1 MKKLLYISGTLLL
14 LLIAFISLIPQIFH
28 EKIEEIT
35 LSEIKSQIKSNV
47 VFKHLDVSI
56 WKNFPN
62 LTIVLDSV
70 TISSKEINRDTLLKS
85 EKIDFVIDIID
96 YVKDGHINL
105 TSVCLGRPIINA
117 WIAKDGTT
125 NFLILNSDTSSVTS
139 DESTINIHLKDVEI
153 KSASISYKDEKNNHE
168 FLLNNF
174 SFEGSGEIGS
184 ETFDLKTVAEIE
196 SSSVKIEGNNYF
208 KDKSIGIKSLLTVN
222 SKEGIFTIKEG
233 ELKINSLAL
242 NLFGNLQIKKDR
254 MGLNFTFN
262 SAETDLKDILSLASF
277 FKKDMEG
284 IQTEG
289 LVKFSGYTKGNY
301 VPGTDSIPKFQV
313 NLEVSK
319 GKFKSDSLPDA
330 IENIHLDFIASNT
343 KGLLDSTQFRL
354 DTLFFQLKEH
364 KVQGHVHVH
373 GLKNL
378 EIDAALKGS
387 IHIDEILKVYPL
399 KGIEADGE
407 INFDIQA
414 EGKYGSIGDAMA
426 IPDFNFEIDVKN
438 GKFKY
443 DSLPEAISK
452 INFHSTGHAK
462 QGKFQDAEISIGN
475 LSLLM
480 GDDPIKGNIKIKGLK
495 NPNIQSS
502 LMADLHLEDIGK
514 FYPIAGLNMKG
525 ALKVNATINGVYNSS
540 TGQFPKI
547 DANVLLKE
555 AYVKT
560 ETYPQPIEHLNLDL
574 EFKNETG
581 KTEDAKINFKQC
593 GFVLEGDSFNLTG
606 RLNDLKNYNYDL
618 QIKGILDLS
627 KITKI
632 YPLQGISLAGQ
643 INSDVAVKGSITD
656 LEKGDYQKTKAGG
669 TLQLKKLYIKTD
681 YLPKPIEIKSGV
693 IALSPVS
700 IFLKNLDMD
709 CGKSCFK
716 LNGAVKDYFC
726 LFKDDGDLVEAKLN
740 LDADTL
746 DLNEWKDLF
755 STTPT
760 QTTQPSKVWKVPE
773 TIDFDFDSDLK
784 YVKYEEMIIKDMKGE
799 IRIKDGILTLKET
812 GFNAL
817 NASFDIGGTYNTRDI
832 NHPLFD
838 FDLNIQ
844 KLDIQKAYKGLKLI
858 RDLAPAAAQTEGVF
872 SIKYQIKGEL
882 DKEMNLKSETLTGGG
897 ELIIEDAKINGMKL
911 FDELGKASGKK
922 EMNNPHLK
930 EFTLIS
936 EIKNNKLYL
945 KPFAV
950 KISGFHTEIEGVNDI
965 NGPISYQIKVDL
977 LSVEKLKVPFNVSG
991 TYDKPKVSI
1000 GKGVKLPE
1008 EKEADKKEF

>member
-1 MKKLLYISGTLLL
+1 MKKI
-14 LLIAFISLIPQIFH
+14 LLIVGIFLFLLVAFISFIPQLFH
-28 EKIEEIT
+28 DKIEEVT
-35 LSEIKSQIKSNV
+35 LNEIKSQIKSNV
-47 VFKHLDVSI
+47 DFKHLDISI

-70 TISSKEINRDTLLKS
+70 SVSDKKIKGDTLLTS
-85 EKIDFVIDIID
+85 ERIDCVIDIID
-96 YVKDGHINL
+96 YVKDEYINL
-105 TSVCLGRPIINA
+105 ISVCLDRPIVNA

-125 NFLILNSDTSSVTS
+125 NFLILNNDTSTATS
-139 DESTINIHLKDVEI
+139 GTSAINIHLKDIEI
-153 KSASISYKDEKNNHE
+153 KNAFISYRDMKNESEFFLKD
-168 FLLNNF
+168 F
-174 SFEGSGEIGS
+174 SYEGSGEIGP
-184 ETFDLKTVAEIE
+184 ETFNLKTVAQVE
-196 SSSVKIEGNNYF
+196 SSSLKVNGKNYF
-208 KDKSIGIKSLLTVN
+208 TDKSIGIKSLLTVN
-222 SKEGIFTIKEG
+222 SKEGIFTILEG
-233 ELKINSLAL
+233 NLKINSIAL
-242 NLFGNLQIKKDR
+242 TLLGNLQIKKDR
-254 MGLNFTFN
+254 VGLNFTFN
-262 SAETDLKDILSLASF
+262 STETELKDILSLASF
-277 FKKDMEG
+277 FKKDMQG
-284 IQTEG
+284 IETEG
-289 LVKFSGYTKGNY
+289 VVKFSGFSRGNY
-301 VPGTDSIPKFQV
+301 IPGTDSIPKFQI

-319 GKFKSDSLPDA
+319 GKFKLDSLPDA
-330 IENIHLDFIASNT
+330 IENIHLDFMASNT
-343 KGLLDSTQFRL
+343 KGLLDSTQLGL

-387 IHIDEILKVYPL
+387 IHIDEILKVYPV
-399 KGIEADGE
+399 KGIVAEGE

-414 EGKYGSIGDAMA
+414 EGKYASLGDNMA
-426 IPDFNFEIDVKN
+426 IPDFNFDIDIKN

-452 INFHSTGHAK
+452 INFQSTGHAK
-462 QGKFQDAEISIGN
+462 QGKFQDAEISIAN

-495 NPNIQSS
+495 NPHIQSS
-502 LMADLHLEDIGK
+502 LMADMHLEDIGK

-547 DANVLLKE
+547 DANVLVKE

-560 ETYPQPIEHLNLDL
+560 ENYPKPIEHLNLDL
-574 EFKNETG
+574 IFKNETG

-606 RLNDLKNYNYDL
+606 YLNDLKNYNYDL
-618 QIKGILDLS
+618 QMKGILDLG

-632 YPLQGISLAGQ
+632 YPLQGMSLAGQ

-656 LEKGDYQKTKAGG
+656 LEKGNYEKTKASG

-726 LFKDDGDLVEAKLN
+726 FFKNDEDLVEAKLN

-755 STTPT
+755 STAPT

-832 NHPLFD
+832 KHPLFD

-858 RDLAPAAAQTEGVF
+858 RDLAPAAAETEGVF
-872 SIKYQIKGEL
+872 SIKYEIKGEL
-882 DKEMNLKSETLTGGG
+882 DQEMNPKSETLIGGG

-930 EFTLIS
+930 EFTLVS

-977 LSVEKLKVPFNVSG
+977 LSIEKLKVPFNVSG
-991 TYDKPKVSI
+991 TYSKPKVAI
-1000 GKGVKLPE
+1000 GKGAKLPD
-1008 EKEADKKEF
+1008 EKQP

>member
-1 MKKLLYISGTLLL
+1 MKKI
-14 LLIAFISLIPQIFH
+14 LLIVGIFLFLLVAFISFIPQLFH
-28 EKIEEIT
+28 DKIEEVT
-35 LSEIKSQIKSNV
+35 LNEIKSQIKSNV
-47 VFKHLDVSI
+47 DFKHLDISI

-70 TISSKEINRDTLLKS
+70 SVSDKKIKGDTLLTS
-85 EKIDFVIDIID
+85 ERIDCVIDIID
-96 YVKDGHINL
+96 YVKDEYINL
-105 TSVCLGRPIINA
+105 ISVCLDRPIVNA
-117 WIAKDGTT
+117 WIAKDDTT
-125 NFLILNSDTSSVTS
+125 NFLILNNDTSTATS
-139 DESTINIHLKDVEI
+139 GTSAINIHLKDIEI
-153 KSASISYKDEKNNHE
+153 KNAFISYRDMKNESEFFLKD
-168 FLLNNF
+168 F
-174 SFEGSGEIGS
+174 SYEGSGEIGP
-184 ETFDLKTVAEIE
+184 ETFNLKTVAQVE
-196 SSSVKIEGNNYF
+196 SFSLKVNGKNYF
-208 KDKSIGIKSLLTVN
+208 TDKSIGIKSLLTVN
-222 SKEGIFTIKEG
+222 SKEGIFTILEG
-233 ELKINSLAL
+233 NLKINSLAL
-242 NLFGNLQIKKDR
+242 TLLGNLQIKKDR
-254 MGLNFTFN
+254 VGLNFTFN
-262 SAETDLKDILSLASF
+262 STETELKDILSLASF
-277 FKKDMEG
+277 FKKDMQG
-284 IQTEG
+284 IETEG
-289 LVKFSGYTKGNY
+289 VVKFSGYTQGNY
-301 VPGTDSIPKFQV
+301 IPGIDSIPKFQI

-319 GKFKSDSLPDA
+319 GTFKSDSLPDA
-330 IENIHLDFIASNT
+330 IENIHLDFMASNT
-343 KGLLDSTQFRL
+343 KGLLDSTQLRL

-378 EIDAALKGS
+378 DIDAALKGS
-387 IHIDEILKVYPL
+387 IHIDEILKVYPV
-399 KGIEADGE
+399 KGIVAEGE

-414 EGKYGSIGDAMA
+414 EGKYASLGDNMA
-426 IPDFNFEIDVKN
+426 IPDFNFDIDIKN

-452 INFHSTGHAK
+452 INFQSTGHAK
-462 QGKFQDAEISIGN
+462 QGKFQDAEISIAN

-495 NPNIQSS
+495 NPHIQSS
-502 LMADLHLEDIGK
+502 LMADMHLEDIGK

-547 DANVLLKE
+547 DANVLVKE

-560 ETYPQPIEHLNLDL
+560 ENYPKPIEHLNLDL
-574 EFKNETG
+574 IFKNETG

-606 RLNDLKNYNYDL
+606 YLNDLKNYNYDL
-618 QIKGILDLS
+618 QMKGILDLG

-632 YPLQGISLAGQ
+632 YPLQGMSLAGQ

-656 LEKGDYQKTKAGG
+656 LEKGNYEKTKASG

-726 LFKDDGDLVEAKLN
+726 FFKNDEDLVEAKLN

-755 STTPT
+755 STAPT

-832 NHPLFD
+832 KHPLFD

-858 RDLAPAAAQTEGVF
+858 RDLAPAAAETEGVF
-872 SIKYQIKGEL
+872 SIKYEIKGEL
-882 DKEMNLKSETLTGGG
+882 DQEMNPKSETLIGGG

-930 EFTLIS
+930 EFTLVS

-977 LSVEKLKVPFNVSG
+977 LSIEKLKVPFNVSG
-991 TYDKPKVSI
+991 TYSKPKVAI
-1000 GKGVKLPE
+1000 GKGAKLPD
-1008 EKEADKKEF
+1008 EKQP